1 MAILVINSGSSSVKF
16 ALFDTQSEACL
27 ASGIVERLG
36 SDHASG
42 ELKVPGENNQQ
53 IDLAKGATA
62 ADAMHSIVAA
72 LHLSP
77 ALQGVEVTALG
88 HRVVHGGERFTR
100 PELVTDEV
108 ISGIRDL
115 CSLAPL
121 HNAPNAD
128 GIEAARSVFPDAP
141 NVAVFDT
148 AFYQTIQPKVYRYAI
163 PEELYIKHAVRRYGF
178 HGTSH
183 QFVAEEAV
191 KRLSL
196 DPNNHR
202 LLSAHLGNGC
212 SATAIVNGKAVDTS
226 MGITPLEGLVMGTRS
241 GNVDPNLHGYLVD
254 RTGMSL
260 AEVTDLLN
268 KKSGLLGLSGTS
280 NDMRTLTELHQN
292 GDSRAT
298 LAIDVFC
305 FRLAREL
312 AALMVSLDG
321 APDALIFTGGIGENS
336 RIAREI
342 TVKQLASFGFAIDP
356 ASNASNGRDH
366 GGVISPNGASHVVIV
381 VPTNEELAIARAT
394 KAILS

>member
-1 MAILVINSGSSSVKF
+1 
-16 ALFDTQSEACL
+16 
-27 ASGIVERLG
+27 
-36 SDHASG
+36 
-42 ELKVPGENNQQ
+42 
-53 IDLAKGATA
+53 
-62 ADAMHSIVAA
+62 
-72 LHLSP
+72 
-77 ALQGVEVTALG
+77 VEVTALG
-88 HRVVHGGERFTR
+88 HRVVHGGERFAT

-108 ISGIRDL
+108 LSGIRDL

-128 GIEAARSVFPDAP
+128 GIDAARSAFPSIP

-183 QFVAEEAV
+183 QFVAAEAV
-191 KRLSL
+191 NRLSL
-196 DPNNHR
+196 NPNNHR

-241 GNVDPNLHGYLVD
+241 GNVDPNLHSYLVE
-254 RTGMSL
+254 RTGMTL
-260 AEVTDLLN
+260 QDVTDLLN

-280 NDMRTLTELHQN
+280 NDMRTLTELHN
-292 GDSRAT
+292 KGDSRAT
-298 LAIDVFC
+298 LAINVFC

-312 AALMVSLDG
+312 AGLMVSLDG
-321 APDALIFTGGIGENS
+321 SPDALLFTGGIGENS
-336 RIAREI
+336 RIVREI
-342 TVKQLASFGFAIDP
+342 TVKQLAAFGFAIDTE
-356 ASNASNGRDH
+356 SNLSNGQDRD
-366 GGVISPNGASHVVIV
+366 GVISPNGASPLVLV

>member
-16 ALFDTQSEACL
+16 ALFDIQSEACL
-27 ASGIVERLG
+27 ASGIIERLG

-42 ELKVPGENNQQ
+42 ELKIPGENIHP
-53 IDLAKGATA
+53 IDVAKGATA

-72 LHLSP
+72 LKHSP
-77 ALQGVEVTALG
+77 ALRDVEITALG
-88 HRVVHGGERFTR
+88 HRVVHGGERFAA
-100 PELVTDEV
+100 PELVTDDV
-108 ISGIRDL
+108 LTGIRDL

-128 GIEAARSVFPDAP
+128 GIQAARSVFPDAP

-148 AFYQTIQPKVYRYAI
+148 AFYHTIQPKVYRYAI
-163 PEELYIKHAVRRYGF
+163 PEELYINHGVRRYGF

-183 QFVAEEAV
+183 QFVATEAV

-196 DPNNHR
+196 DPGNHR

-212 SATAIVNGKAVDTS
+212 SATAIVNGHAVDTS

-241 GNVDPNLHGYLVD
+241 GNVDPNLHSYLVD

-260 AEVTDLLN
+260 GEVTDLLN

-280 NDMRTLTELHQN
+280 NDMRTLTELHQK
-292 GDSRAT
+292 GDARAT

-312 AALMVSLDG
+312 AGLMVALEG
-321 APDALIFTGGIGENS
+321 TPDALIFTGGIGENS
-336 RIAREI
+336 RITREK
-342 TVKQLASFGFAIDP
+342 TVAHLAAFGFAIDP
-356 ASNASNGRDH
+356 KSNSSSGQDRNGLL
-366 GGVISPNGASHVVIV
+366 SPDGASPAVIV
-381 VPTNEELAIARAT
+381 IPTNEELAIARAT
-394 KAILS
+394 KSLLS

>member
-16 ALFDTQSEACL
+16 ALFDTQTETCL
-27 ASGIVERLG
+27 ASGIVERIG
-36 SDHASG
+36 SEHASG
-42 ELKVPGENNQQ
+42 ELKVPGENDHQ
-53 IDLAKGATA
+53 INLGKSATA
-62 ADAMHSIVAA
+62 ADAMHSIIAA
-72 LHLSP
+72 LRLSP
-77 ALQGVEVTALG
+77 ALQAVEITALG

-128 GIEAARSVFPDAP
+128 GIEAARNVFPHAP

-163 PEELYIKHAVRRYGF
+163 PEELYINHAVRRYGF

-183 QFVAEEAV
+183 QFVAAEAV

-241 GNVDPNLHGYLVD
+241 GNIDPNLHSYLVD

-260 AEVTDLLN
+260 QEVTDLLN

-312 AALMVSLDG
+312 AGLMVSLEG
-321 APDALIFTGGIGENS
+321 TPDALLFTGGIGENS
-336 RIAREI
+336 RIVREM
-342 TVKQLASFGFAIDP
+342 TVNNLASFGFSIDTE
-356 ASNASNGRDH
+356 SNLSNGRDRD
-366 GGVISPNGASHVVIV
+366 GVISPEGASPAVII

-394 KAILS
+394 KATLS